1 VAFTSAHSHIDPGL
15 LTFGLRM
22 QLVAVAVG
30 AYLLFPGERAMIR
43 SPRYLAGLAL
53 LVAGI
58 GGVLLQGDL
67 SLAGSSGLG
76 VALAVGAGFGY
87 GAYALAVRR
96 FMHPY
101 PPVLAFGVISLYTA
115 TALVAMMIAFGRD
128 RGMGV
133 LELGGR
139 ELAYMATSAM
149 LGIAIGHVLY
159 YASIDRL
166 GVAATTGVLQLQ
178 PFVVGG
184 ASAIV
189 FGEAMTR
196 LQWASGAV
204 AVLGAGLVL
213 SAQKRAE
220 LSRRNV
226 PRS

>member
-1 VAFTSAHSHIDPGL
+1 
-15 LTFGLRM
+15 
-22 QLVAVAVG
+22 
-30 AYLLFPGERAMIR
+30 
-43 SPRYLAGLAL
+43 
-53 LVAGI
+53 
-58 GGVLLQGDL
+58 
-67 SLAGSSGLG
+67 
-76 VALAVGAGFGY
+76 
-87 GAYALAVRR
+87 
-96 FMHPY
+96 
-101 PPVLAFGVISLYTA
+101 
-115 TALVAMMIAFGRD
+115 MMIAFGRD